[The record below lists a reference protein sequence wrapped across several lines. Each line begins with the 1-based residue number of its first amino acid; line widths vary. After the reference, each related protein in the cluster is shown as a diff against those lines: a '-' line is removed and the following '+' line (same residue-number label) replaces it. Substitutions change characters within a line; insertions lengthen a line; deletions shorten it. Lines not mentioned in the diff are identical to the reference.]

1 MCIFLTNIQLYSI
14 IFFISV
20 IFNCLLLTHNIH
32 CVIINRSNYI
42 KFLKIN
48 TYIIHIFYFKMY
60 TPNSRIELQ
69 RGISLN
75 EIYKYID
82 SLNLF
87 FIAQIRIYTKISNFS
102 ISINNINKND
112 NVAQY
117 FSYIILQQ

>member
-1 MCIFLTNIQLYSI
+1 
-14 IFFISV
+14 
-20 IFNCLLLTHNIH
+20 
-32 CVIINRSNYI
+32 
-42 KFLKIN
+42 
-48 TYIIHIFYFKMY
+48 MY

-87 FIAQIRIYTKISNFS
+87 FIAQIRIYTQISNFS